1 MKGAE
6 APLLSDVADA
16 LLGSPLFE
24 VPLHFPSPS
33 LLSPLPSRTSY
44 NKSYTSHK
52 SYTRHCYIQSLVYWR
67 CGGSSWVFVAL

>member
-44 NKSYTSHK
+44 NKSYT
-52 SYTRHCYIQSLVYWR
+52 RHCYIQSLVYWR